1 MKHLLIGIN
10 AKFIHSNL
18 AIRYIQVYGE
28 KKGLAIEYCEYTIN
42 QSLDYI
48 LDEIM
53 KQEPNV
59 VGFSCYLWNIEMVIK
74 LVQMIHLIRPETK
87 IILGGPE
94 VSYNPVIWMTTYPE
108 IDYIISGEGEI
119 PTLDL
124 LSCLEKN
131 DEDALIQ
138 IGSLS
143 YRDEGFIKQNHQAP
157 PMTMA
162 EVPFAY
168 KKDLLGLEHR
178 IIYYET
184 SRGCPFNCEY
194 CLSSIEK
201 GVRFRPLH
209 MVFEELQFFLD
220 QGVRQVK
227 FVDRTFNAKKSHSM
241 AIWTYLRDH
250 DNGITNFHF
259 EITADLLEE
268 AELLFLKTVRTGLF
282 QFEIGV
288 QSTNHET
295 IVDINRQTDFE
306 VLKERVL
313 TLKEKGNIHLHLDL
327 IAGLPK
333 ETYLAFGRSFNDVM
347 AIRPEQLQLGFL
359 KVLKGSK
366 IEKKQASYGIIS
378 RKHPPYEVLETK
390 DMSYEDLRNLKDIE
404 VLLEYYYNS
413 GQFSNSIAYLMDLY
427 DHPFALF
434 EALREYWEVEG
445 LHHIKHHKIKFY
457 DLLYAFGQQVE
468 NVSEDFLAQWLMHD
482 LCLQE
487 KPKKWPEF
495 ANVKEGLPT
504 EIKNFYQRD
513 NHLDSLFKAYEG
525 YNTKQIIRMTHVGRY
540 DFNPLLGTNDKGI
553 YYIFYD
559 YKSRDKMTGQA
570 LATIIRL

>member
-18 AIRYIQVYGE
+18 AIRYIQAFGE
-28 KKGLAIEYCEYTIN
+28 KKGLSIEYSEYTIN
-42 QSLDYI
+42 QSSDYI
-48 LDEIM
+48 LDEII
-53 KQEPNV
+53 KQEPNLI
-59 VGFSCYLWNIEMVIK
+59 GFSCYLWNIEMIIK
-74 LVQMIHLIRPETK
+74 MVQMIRLIRPNMR
-87 IILGGPE
+87 IVLGGPE
-94 VSYNPVIWMTTYPE
+94 VSYNPVTWMTQYPE

-119 PTLDL
+119 PMVHL
-124 LSCLEKN
+124 LTCLEK
-131 DEDALIQ
+131 DCKDGWIKV
-138 IGSLS
+138 GSLT
-143 YRDEGFIKQNHQAP
+143 YRSQGLIKQNPQEV
-157 PMTMA
+157 PMSMA

-209 MVFEELQFFLD
+209 MVFEELQFFLN

-259 EITADLLEE
+259 EITADLLDEE
-268 AELLFLKTVRTGLF
+268 DILFLKTVRTGLF

-306 VLKERVL
+306 VLRERVL
-313 TLKEKGNIHLHLDL
+313 ALKANGNIHLHLDL

-333 ETYLAFGRSFNDVM
+333 ETYEAFGKSFNDVM

-366 IEKKQASYGIIS
+366 IDEQQEAYGIVS
-378 RKHPPYEVLETK
+378 RKHPPYEVLETRE
-390 DMSYEDLRNLKDIE
+390 MRYEDLRKLKDIE

-413 GQFSNSIAYLMDLY
+413 GQFSNSIAYLMDLF

-434 EALREYWEVEG
+434 ENLRDYWDVEG
-445 LHHIKHHKIKFY
+445 LHHVKHHKIKFY
-457 DLLYAFGQQVE
+457 DLLYEFGQQESKVCQ
-468 NVSEDFLAQWLMHD
+468 DTLAQWLMHD

-495 ANVKEGLPT
+495 VNVKEGLQP
-504 EIKNFYQRD
+504 EVKNFYQS
-513 NHLDSLFKAYEG
+513 HFPMDSLFKAYEG
-525 YNTKQIIRMTHVGRY
+525 YNIKQIIRMSHVERY
-540 DFNPLLGTNDKGI
+540 DFNPLLGPKAKGI
-553 YYIFYD
+553 NYIFYD
-559 YKSRDKMTGQA
+559 YKTREKMTGQA
-570 LATIIRL
+570 IATRIRL

>member
-1 MKHLLIGIN
+1 MKHLMIGIN

-18 AIRYIQVYGE
+18 AIRYIQAFGE
-28 KKGLAIEYCEYTIN
+28 KKGLTIEYSEYTIN

-48 LDEIM
+48 LDEII
-53 KQEPNV
+53 KQEPSII
-59 VGFSCYLWNIEMVIK
+59 GFSCYLWNIEMIIK
-74 LVQMIHLIRPETK
+74 MVQMIRLIRPN
-87 IILGGPE
+87 IRIVLGGPE
-94 VSYNPVIWMTTYPE
+94 VSYNPITWMTHYPE

-119 PTLDL
+119 PTVNL
-124 LSCLEKN
+124 LACLEKGC
-131 DEDALIQ
+131 EDGLME
-138 IGSLS
+138 IGSLT
-143 YRDEGFIKQNHQAP
+143 YRNQGLIKQNPQEV
-157 PMTMA
+157 PMSMA
-162 EVPFAY
+162 KVPFAY

-201 GVRFRPLH
+201 GVRFRPLY

-227 FVDRTFNAKKSHSM
+227 FVDRTFNAKKIHSM

-250 DNGITNFHF
+250 DNGKTNFHF
-259 EITADLLEE
+259 EITADLLDETE
-268 AELLFLKTVRTGLF
+268 ILFLKTVRIGLF

-288 QSTNHET
+288 QSTNQET

-313 TLKEKGNIHLHLDL
+313 ALKANGNIHLHLDL

-333 ETYLAFGRSFNDVM
+333 ETYRAFGKSFNDVM

-366 IEKKQASYGIIS
+366 IEEQQETYGIIS
-378 RKHPPYEVLETK
+378 RKHPPYEVLRTRE
-390 DMSYEDLRNLKDIE
+390 MSYEDLRKLKEIE

-413 GQFSNSIAYLMDLY
+413 GQFSNSMAYLMDLF

-434 EALREYWEVEG
+434 ETLREYWEVEG
-445 LHHIKHHKIKFY
+445 LYHVKHHKIKFY
-457 DLLYAFGQQVE
+457 DLLYEFGQQVSY
-468 NVSEDFLAQWLMHD
+468 VHEDTLAQWLIHD

-487 KPKKWPEF
+487 KPKKWPDF
-495 ANVKEGLPT
+495 ADVKEGLTP
-504 EIKNFYQRD
+504 EIKKFYQSD
-513 NHLDSLFKAYEG
+513 DFMEPLFKAYEG
-525 YNTKQIIRMTHVGRY
+525 YNMKQIIRMTHVERY
-540 DFNPLLGTNDKGI
+540 DFDLLSGPKEKGVNHV
-553 YYIFYD
+553 FYN

-570 LATIIRL
+570 IATRIRL

>member
-18 AIRYIQVYGE
+18 AIRYIQAYGE
-28 KKGLAIEYCEYTIN
+28 KKGLTIEYCEYTIN

-48 LDEIM
+48 LDEII

-59 VGFSCYLWNIEMVIK
+59 VGFSCYLWNIEIIVK
-74 LVQMIHLIRPETK
+74 LFQMIRQIRPK
-87 IILGGPE
+87 MLIVLGGPE
-94 VSYNPVIWMTTYPE
+94 VSYNPVMWMTTYPE
-108 IDYIISGEGEI
+108 IDYVISGEGEI
-119 PTLDL
+119 STVDL
-124 LSCLEKN
+124 FTCLEKGH
-131 DEDALIQ
+131 DDALEQ
-138 IGSLS
+138 VGSLS
-143 YRDEGFIKQNHQAP
+143 YRDEDRIKQNHQVP
-157 PMTMA
+157 PMSMA

-201 GVRFRPLH
+201 GVRFRPLNR
-209 MVFEELQFFLD
+209 VFEELQFFLD
-220 QGVRQVK
+220 QGVLQVK

-241 AIWTYLRDH
+241 AIWSYLKDH
-250 DNGITNFHF
+250 DNGKTNFHF
-259 EITADLLEE
+259 EITADLLDE
-268 AELLFLKTVRTGLF
+268 AEILFLKTVRTGLF

-288 QSTNHET
+288 QSTNYET

-306 VLKERVL
+306 MLKKRVL
-313 TLKEKGNIHLHLDL
+313 SLKANGNIHLHLDL

-333 ETYLAFGRSFNDVM
+333 ETYLAFGKSFNDVM

-359 KVLKGSK
+359 KVLKGSE
-366 IEKKQASYGIIS
+366 IDKKQETYGIVS
-378 RKHPPYEVLETK
+378 RKHPPYEVLKTRE
-390 DMSYEDLRNLKDIE
+390 MSYEDLRRLKDIE

-427 DHPFALF
+427 DHPFAFF
-434 EALREYWEVEG
+434 EDLRAYWEAGG

-457 DLLYAFGQQVE
+457 DLLYEFGQQASKVD
-468 NVSEDFLAQWLMHD
+468 EDHLSQWLIHD

-487 KPKKWPEF
+487 KPKKWPDF
-495 ANVKEGLPT
+495 AHVKDGLLS
-504 EIKNFYQRD
+504 EVKNFYQIED
-513 NHLDSLFKAYEG
+513 YSDSLFKAYEG
-525 YNTKQIIRMTHVGRY
+525 YNTKQIMRMTHVERY
-540 DFNPLLGTNDKGI
+540 DFNPLEGPKDNVVS
-553 YYIFYD
+553 YIFYN
-559 YKSRDKMTGQA
+559 YKMRDKMTGQA
-570 LATIIRL
+570 IATRIRL

>member
-18 AIRYIQVYGE
+18 AIRYIQAYGK
-28 KKGLAIEYCEYTIN
+28 KKGLVIDYSEYTIN

-59 VGFSCYLWNIEMVIK
+59 IGFSCYLWNIEIIIK
-74 LVQMIHLIRPETK
+74 VVQMLRLIRPK
-87 IILGGPE
+87 MMIVLGGPE
-94 VSYNPVIWMTTYPE
+94 VSYNPVTWMTMHPE
-108 IDYIISGEGEI
+108 IDFIISGEGEK
-119 PTLDL
+119 PTVEL
-124 LSCLEKN
+124 LTWLEKGLK
-131 DEDALIQ
+131 DGLMQ
-138 IGSLS
+138 IGSLT
-143 YRDEGFIKQNHQAP
+143 YRHQGLIKQNHQEAP
-157 PMTMA
+157 MAMA

-168 KKDLLGLEHR
+168 EEDLLDLEHR

-201 GVRFRPLH
+201 GVRFRPLD
-209 MVFEELQFFLD
+209 MVFTELQFFID

-250 DNGITNFHF
+250 DKGKTNFHF

-268 AELLFLKTVRTGLF
+268 EEVLFLKTVRTGLF

-295 IVDINRQTDFE
+295 IVDINRQTDFKI
-306 VLKERVL
+306 LKERVL
-313 TLKEKGNIHLHLDL
+313 ALKANGNIHLHLDL

-333 ETYLAFGRSFNDVM
+333 ETYQAFGKSFNDVM

-366 IEKKQASYGIIS
+366 IDEQQETYGIVS
-378 RKHPPYEVLETK
+378 RKHPPYEVLKTQEM
-390 DMSYEDLRNLKDIE
+390 DYEELRKLKDIE

-413 GQFSNSIAYLMDLY
+413 GQFSNSMAYLMDLF

-434 EALREYWEVEG
+434 EALRTYWEEKG

-457 DLLYAFGQQVE
+457 DLLYEFGQQVSK
-468 NVSEDFLAQWLMHD
+468 VDQKILSQWLIHD

-487 KPKKWPEF
+487 KPKKWPNF
-495 ANVKEGLPT
+495 AHVKEGVPT
-504 EIKNFYQRD
+504 EIKTFYQSED
-513 NHLDSLFKAYEG
+513 HPDHLFKGYEG
-525 YNTKQIIRMTHVGRY
+525 FNVKQIMRMTHVERY
-540 DFNPLLGTNDKGI
+540 DFNPLLGPSDQGI
-553 YYIFYD
+553 HYIFYN
-559 YKSRDKMTGQA
+559 YKLRNEMTGEA
-570 LATIIRL
+570 IAKKIRL